1 MNWAA
6 VGAIGEVAG
15 AIAVVATLVYL
26 AKQIRISAEATK
38 AMVRQGVTDATVAY
52 LALEIDP
59 RDLREVTK
67 KRRRGETLDRD
78 EEDLLLLRI
87 HANFRNFEGVFSN
100 FRRGYFDASEWQAYE
115 NIILFHF
122 LRDPFARKFWDRA
135 RERRPHEQRNWS
147 REFAE
152 RVDELRDR
160 AQAQLDNT
168 GPRPGSVDSAPPH
181 SKAAS

>member
-59 RDLREVTK
+59 RELREVTK
-67 KRRRGETLDRD
+67 KRRGDEALDRD
-78 EEDLLLLRI
+78 EEDLVLLRI
-87 HANFRNFEGVFSN
+87 HVNFRNFEGVFSN

-115 NIILFHF
+115 NIVLFHF
-122 LRDPFARKFWDRA
+122 LRDPFARKFWDRG
-135 RERRPHEQRNWS
+135 RERPVDQRNWS

-160 AQAQLDNT
+160 AQAQLDKT
-168 GPRPGSVDSAPPH
+168 GPRPRSV
-181 SKAAS
+181 

>member
-15 AIAVVATLVYL
+15 AIAVVVTLVYL

-59 RDLREVTK
+59 RELREVT
-67 KRRRGETLDRD
+67 
-78 EEDLLLLRI
+78 
-87 HANFRNFEGVFSN
+87 
-100 FRRGYFDASEWQAYE
+100 
-115 NIILFHF
+115 
-122 LRDPFARKFWDRA
+122 RKFWDRG
-135 RERRPHEQRNWS
+135 RERPVEQRNWP

-160 AQAQLDNT
+160 AQAQLDKT
-168 GPRPGSVDSAPPH
+168 GPRPRSV
-181 SKAAS
+181 